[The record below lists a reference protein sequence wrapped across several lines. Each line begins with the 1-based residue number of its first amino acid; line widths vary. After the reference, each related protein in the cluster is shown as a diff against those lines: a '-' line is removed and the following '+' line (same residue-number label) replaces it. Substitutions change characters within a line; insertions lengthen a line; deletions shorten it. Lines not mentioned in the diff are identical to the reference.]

1 MALESGT
8 PEEKVVIPQAALI
21 ADQGGV
27 YVFAVEDGKAVIK
40 RVKTGGESG
49 TGVVIEQGLA
59 AGDQIIV
66 EGLQGVRGGSPVRA
80 SPLPAILTRG

>member
-1 MALESGT
+1 M
-8 PEEKVVIPQAALI
+8 VIPQAALI

-59 AGDQIIV
+59 ARRAGHR
-66 EGLQGVRGGSPVRA
+66 RGTAGRPGRLAGAGKPVARDA
-80 SPLPAILTRG
+80 